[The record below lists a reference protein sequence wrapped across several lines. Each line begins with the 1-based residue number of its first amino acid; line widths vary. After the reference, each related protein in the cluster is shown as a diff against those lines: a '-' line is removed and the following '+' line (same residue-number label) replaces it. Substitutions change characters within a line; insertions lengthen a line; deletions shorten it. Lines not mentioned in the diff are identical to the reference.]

1 MLKRLSFAG
10 QMPSDYAETKP
21 SFDLRHH
28 LCGPMKSEGIIY
40 GPSGRVV
47 SQFVADMEGIW
58 EGDSGELHEVFHFA
72 SGNVDHRLWKINLTE
87 SGSYSATASDVVG
100 HALGHV
106 KGMAAQ
112 SRYKIKL
119 GPEAGGHV
127 LSAIDWMYLSANGVI
142 LNRTQFRKFG
152 IKVGELFATI
162 RPQ

>member
-1 MLKRLSFAG
+1 MLKRLSFAD
-10 QMPSDYAETKP
+10 QIPRNYAETEP
-21 SFDLRHH
+21 TFDFRRH

-47 SQFVADMEGIW
+47 SQFVADMEAIW
-58 EGDSGELHEVFHFA
+58 EGNSGELHETFHFA
-72 SGNVDHRLWKINLTE
+72 SGNVDHRLWKINLSET
-87 SGSYSATASDVVG
+87 GSYTATASDVVG
-100 HALGHV
+100 QAQGQI

-112 SRYKIKL
+112 SRYKIRL

-127 LSAIDWMYLSANGVI
+127 LSANDWMYLSENGVI
-142 LNRTQFRKFG
+142 LNRSQFRKFG